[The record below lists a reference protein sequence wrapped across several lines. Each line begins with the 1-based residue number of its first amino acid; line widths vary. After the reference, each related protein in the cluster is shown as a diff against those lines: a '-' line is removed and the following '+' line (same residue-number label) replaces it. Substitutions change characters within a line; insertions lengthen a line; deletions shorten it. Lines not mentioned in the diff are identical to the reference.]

1 MGIGVGRLA
10 LLGQARFSRQSLLI
24 AHAAVVPIILAV
36 VWFLLTREM
45 PIEPESLPS
54 ALRVFFT
61 TGEPGFSRIDQVYL
75 PSPEA
80 VFNSGVELRDDLPGA
95 LWTSLRIVLIG
106 LTIGGLSGIS
116 AGLLLGYS
124 PAVRRYFEATL
135 DNLVRPVPFIA
146 FIFLM
151 ILWFRVEMVRLVALV
166 AIGIFLLL
174 SLTTLEAVR
183 NVPQI
188 YVKAALT
195 AGAGRFR
202 IYRTV
207 VMPAITP
214 HLISSVRLGAAY
226 AWGLDVAAE
235 LSGSQQ
241 GLGYIMIS
249 RGSYYLD
256 TASIV
261 LIVFIFCSLAVIF
274 DQSVRF
280 AASRLTRWSPRAR
293 KGMVGHMLGN

>member
-1 MGIGVGRLA
+1 MGRGLSRA
-10 LLGQARFSRQSLLI
+10 TFFGQARFPRQSLLI
-24 AHAAVVPIILAV
+24 AHAAVVPVILAL
-36 VWFLLTREM
+36 VWFLLTRQM
-45 PIEPESLPS
+45 PVDQGSLPGVFQ
-54 ALRVFFT
+54 VFFT
-61 TGEPGFSRIDQVYL
+61 AGDPGFARIDPVYL
-75 PSPEA
+75 PPPEA
-80 VFNSGVELRDDLPGA
+80 VFNSGMELRNDLPGA

-106 LTIGGLSGIS
+106 LLIGGLSGMA

-124 PAVRRYFEATL
+124 PTVRRYFEATL

-151 ILWFRVEMVRLVALV
+151 ILWFRIEIVRLVALV

-195 AGAGRFR
+195 SGARRFH

-207 VMPAITP
+207 VIPAITP

-235 LSGSQQ
+235 LSSSRQ

-256 TASIV
+256 TASIA
-261 LIVFIFCSLAVIF
+261 LIVFIYCLLAVIF

-293 KGMVGHMLGN
+293 RGMVGHMLGN

>member
-1 MGIGVGRLA
+1 MAKSVGQATFLD
-10 LLGQARFSRQSLLI
+10 QARFHRQSLLI
-24 AHAAVVPIILAV
+24 AQASVAPVILAV
-36 VWFLLTREM
+36 VWFLLTRQM
-45 PIEPESLPS
+45 PIEPQSLP
-54 ALRVFFT
+54 AFLQVFFAA
-61 TGEPGFSRIDQVYL
+61 GDPGFARIDAVYL
-75 PSPEA
+75 PPPEA
-80 VFNSGVELRDDLPGA
+80 VFNSALELWDELPAA
-95 LWTSLRIVLIG
+95 LWTSLRIVLVG
-106 LTIGGLSGIS
+106 LAIGGVSGIT

-124 PAVRRYFEATL
+124 PTVRRYFEATL

-195 AGAGRFR
+195 AGARRFR
-202 IYRTV
+202 IYRTIV
-207 VMPAITP
+207 IPAITP
-214 HLISSVRLGAAY
+214 HLISSVRLAAAY

-256 TASIV
+256 TAAIV
-261 LIVFIFCSLAVIF
+261 LIVFIFCSLAVVF

-280 AASRLTRWSPRAR
+280 VASRLTRWSPRAR
-293 KGMVGHMLGN
+293 RGMVGHMLGN

>member
-1 MGIGVGRLA
+1 MATRVGRA
-10 LLGQARFSRQSLLI
+10 RTFGQARFPRQSLLI
-24 AHAAVVPIILAV
+24 AHATVVPIILAV
-36 VWFLLTREM
+36 VWFLLTRQM
-45 PIEPESLPS
+45 PIDPQNLP
-54 ALRVFFT
+54 AVLQVFFT
-61 TGEPGFSRIDQVYL
+61 AGDPGYVRIDAVYL

-80 VFNSGVELRDDLPGA
+80 VFNSGAELWDELPVA

-106 LTIGGLSGIS
+106 LAVGGVSGITV
-116 AGLLLGYS
+116 GLLLGYS
-124 PAVRRYFEATL
+124 PTVRRYFEATL

-151 ILWFRVEMVRLVALV
+151 ILWFRVETVRLVALV

-195 AGAGRFR
+195 AGARRFR
-202 IYRTV
+202 VYRTV
-207 VMPAITP
+207 VIPAITP

-249 RGSYYLD
+249 RGAFYLD
-256 TASIV
+256 TAAIV
-261 LIVFIFCSLAVIF
+261 LIVFIFCSLAVVF

-293 KGMVGHMLGN
+293 RGMVGHMLGN

>member
-1 MGIGVGRLA
+1 MDRGI
-10 LLGQARFSRQSLLI
+10 ARPSLVRQQRAPRQSLLI
-24 AHAAVVPIILAV
+24 GQAIVLPAILVVI
-36 VWFLLTREM
+36 WF
-45 PIEPESLPS
+45 
-54 ALRVFFT
+54 ALSR
-61 TGEPGFSRIDQVYL
+61 GSRIDPVFL
-75 PSPEA
+75 PPPED
-80 VFNSGVELRDDLPGA
+80 VFNSAVELWDDLPGA

-106 LTIGGLSGIS
+106 LAIGGISGIS
-116 AGLLLGYS
+116 VGLLLGYS
-124 PAVRRYFEATL
+124 PTIRRFFEATL

-151 ILWFRVEMVRLVALV
+151 ILWFRVETVRLVALV

-195 AGAGRFR
+195 AGAKRFR

-207 VMPAITP
+207 VIPAITP

-241 GLGYIMIS
+241 GLGYIMIT

-280 AASRLTRWSPRAR
+280 AAARITRWSPRAR
-293 KGMVGHMLGN
+293 RGMVGHMLGN

>member
-1 MGIGVGRLA
+1 MGRGAGRATAA
-10 LLGQARFSRQSLLI
+10 LQARDPRQSLLI
-24 AHAAVVPIILAV
+24 AHATVVPVILAAL
-36 VWFLLTREM
+36 WFLLTRQM
-45 PIEPESLPS
+45 PIDPQSLPGV
-54 ALRVFFT
+54 LQVFFT
-61 TGEPGFSRIDQVYL
+61 ATDPGFTQIDAVYL

-80 VFNSGVELRDDLPGA
+80 VFNSGVELWDDLPSA

-106 LTIGGLSGIS
+106 LLFGGVSGMGV
-116 AGLLLGYS
+116 GLLLGYS
-124 PAVRRYFEATL
+124 PTVRRYFEATL

-151 ILWFRVEMVRLVALV
+151 ILWFRVEAVRLVALV

-195 AGAGRFR
+195 AGARRFR

-207 VMPAITP
+207 VIPAITP

-274 DQSVRF
+274 DQLVRF
-280 AASRLTRWSPRAR
+280 AAARLTRWSPRAR
-293 KGMVGHMLGN
+293 RGMVGHMLGN

>member
-1 MGIGVGRLA
+1 MDRAAGRSTF
-10 LLGQARFSRQSLLI
+10 LGQARVPRQSLLI
-24 AHAAVVPIILAV
+24 AHATVVPVILAA

-45 PIEPESLPS
+45 PFDPQSLPE
-54 ALRVFFT
+54 ALQVFFT
-61 TGEPGFSRIDQVYL
+61 AADPGYVRIDPVYL
-75 PSPEA
+75 PPPEA
-80 VFNSGVELRDDLPGA
+80 VLDSAAELWDDLPGA

-106 LTIGGLSGIS
+106 LAIGGVSGIGT
-116 AGLLLGYS
+116 GLLLGYS
-124 PAVRRYFEATL
+124 PTIRRYFEATL

-207 VMPAITP
+207 VIPAITP

-256 TASIV
+256 TAAIV

-274 DQSVRF
+274 DQTVRF
-280 AASRLTRWSPRAR
+280 AAARLTRWSPRAR
-293 KGMVGHMLGN
+293 RGMVGHMLGN

>member
-1 MGIGVGRLA
+1 MERGIARRA
-10 LLGQARFSRQSLLI
+10 LVRHTREARQSLLI
-24 AHAAVVPIILAV
+24 AQAVVVPAILVV
-36 VWFLLTREM
+36 VWFILSR
-45 PIEPESLPS
+45 
-54 ALRVFFT
+54 
-61 TGEPGFSRIDQVYL
+61 GSRIDPLFL
-75 PSPEA
+75 PSPED
-80 VFNSGVELRDDLPGA
+80 VVNSAVELWDVLPGA

-106 LTIGGLSGIS
+106 LAVGGASGIT

-124 PAVRRYFEATL
+124 PTIRRFFEATL

-151 ILWFRVEMVRLVALV
+151 ILWFRVETVRLVALV

-207 VMPAITP
+207 VIPAITP

-261 LIVFIFCSLAVIF
+261 LIVFIFCSLAVVF

-280 AASRLTRWSPRAR
+280 GAARLTRWSPRAR
-293 KGMVGHMLGN
+293 RGMVGHMLGN

>member
-1 MGIGVGRLA
+1 MDRAASRLTF
-10 LLGQARFSRQSLLI
+10 LGQARIPRQSLLI
-24 AHAAVVPIILAV
+24 AHATVVPVILAV
-36 VWFLLTREM
+36 VWFLLTRQM
-45 PIEPESLPS
+45 PFDPQSLPA
-54 ALRVFFT
+54 ALQVFFT
-61 TGEPGFSRIDQVYL
+61 AADPGYVRIDPVYL
-75 PSPEA
+75 PAPEA
-80 VFNSGVELRDDLPGA
+80 VFDSAAELWDDLPGA

-106 LTIGGLSGIS
+106 LAIGGVSGIGT
-116 AGLLLGYS
+116 GLLLGYS
-124 PAVRRYFEATL
+124 PTIRRYFEATL

-151 ILWFRVEMVRLVALV
+151 ILWFRVETVRLVALV

-207 VMPAITP
+207 VIPAITP

-256 TASIV
+256 TAAIV

-274 DQSVRF
+274 DQTVRF
-280 AASRLTRWSPRAR
+280 AAARLTKWSPRAR

>member
-1 MGIGVGRLA
+1 MGRGVGLA
-10 LLGQARFSRQSLLI
+10 TLSGQARLPRQSLLI
-24 AHAAVVPIILAV
+24 AHAAVVPMILAV
-36 VWFLLTREM
+36 GWFLLTRRM
-45 PIEPESLPS
+45 PIDPENIPA
-54 ALRVFFT
+54 ALQVFFIAAD
-61 TGEPGFSRIDQVYL
+61 PGFSRIDAVYL

-80 VFNSGVELRDDLPGA
+80 VFNSGVELQDELPDA

-106 LTIGGLSGIS
+106 LACGGVSGI
-116 AGLLLGYS
+116 AIGLLLGYS
-124 PAVRRYFEATL
+124 PMVRRYFEATL

-195 AGAGRFR
+195 AGASRFH

-207 VMPAITP
+207 VIPAITP

-235 LSGSQQ
+235 LSGSRQ

-280 AASRLTRWSPRAR
+280 TAARLTRWSPRAR
-293 KGMVGHMLGN
+293 RGMVGHMLGN

>member
-1 MGIGVGRLA
+1 MDRGIGRPTLVRP
-10 LLGQARFSRQSLLI
+10 ARSPKQSLLI
-24 AHAAVVPIILAV
+24 AQAVVLPAILVV
-36 VWFLLTREM
+36 VWF
-45 PIEPESLPS
+45 
-54 ALRVFFT
+54 ALSR
-61 TGEPGFSRIDQVYL
+61 GSRIDPVFL
-75 PSPEA
+75 PPPED
-80 VFNSGVELRDDLPGA
+80 VFNSAVKLWDDLPGA

-106 LTIGGLSGIS
+106 LAIGGMSGIS
-116 AGLLLGYS
+116 VGLLLGYS
-124 PAVRRYFEATL
+124 PTIRRFFEATL

-151 ILWFRVEMVRLVALV
+151 ILWFRIEMVRLVALV

-195 AGAGRFR
+195 AGAKRFR

-207 VMPAITP
+207 VIPAITP

-235 LSGSQQ
+235 LSGSQK

-280 AASRLTRWSPRAR
+280 AAARITRWSPRAR
-293 KGMVGHMLGN
+293 RGMVGHMLGN

>member
-1 MGIGVGRLA
+1 MERA
-10 LLGQARFSRQSLLI
+10 ASRSTFLGQARIPRQSLLI
-24 AHAAVVPIILAV
+24 AHATVVPVILAV
-36 VWFLLTREM
+36 VWFLLTRQM
-45 PIEPESLPS
+45 PFDPQSLPA
-54 ALRVFFT
+54 ALQVFFT
-61 TGEPGFSRIDQVYL
+61 AADPGYVRIDPVYL
-75 PSPEA
+75 PAPEA
-80 VFNSGVELRDDLPGA
+80 VFDSTAEFWDDLPGA

-106 LTIGGLSGIS
+106 LAIGGISGIGT
-116 AGLLLGYS
+116 GLLLGYS
-124 PAVRRYFEATL
+124 PTIRRYFEATL

-207 VMPAITP
+207 VIPAITP

-249 RGSYYLD
+249 RGSFYLD
-256 TASIV
+256 TAAIV

-274 DQSVRF
+274 DQTVRF
-280 AASRLTRWSPRAR
+280 AAARLTRWSPRAR
-293 KGMVGHMLGN
+293 RGMVGHMLGN